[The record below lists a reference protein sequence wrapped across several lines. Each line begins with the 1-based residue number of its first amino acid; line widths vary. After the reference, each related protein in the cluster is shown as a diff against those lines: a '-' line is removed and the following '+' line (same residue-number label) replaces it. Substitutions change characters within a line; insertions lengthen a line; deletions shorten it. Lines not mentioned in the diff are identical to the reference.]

1 MRVHICLLPML
12 CAGALAGGTLVR
24 PPQRQHSDETTR
36 MARELILERIDA
48 IGSNE
53 HCRQTF
59 GQEKIDLNLLRRI
72 VQQTTFYNATGLEGD
87 LKFSVIVGQPASPDR
102 TIRVLAREV
111 EADAFV
117 LGYFDANR
125 YIRTR
130 HVVLTRG
137 YYEQAGSS
145 DGSLRPTT
153 PEEKQS
159 LLLHE
164 ILHIALDKDDD
175 DLNRRALC
183 PLHLL
188 SFCPRSQSAGG
199 PIEGSPSK

>member
-1 MRVHICLLPML
+1 
-12 CAGALAGGTLVR
+12 
-24 PPQRQHSDETTR
+24 
-36 MARELILERIDA
+36 
-48 IGSNE
+48 
-53 HCRQTF
+53 
-59 GQEKIDLNLLRRI
+59 

-117 LGYFDANR
+117 LGYFVANR

-130 HVVLTRG
+130 HVVLARG
-137 YYEQAGSS
+137 YYEQADSME
-145 DGSLRPTT
+145 GSLRPTT
-153 PEEKQS
+153 LEEKES

-175 DLNRRALC
+175 DLNSRALC
-183 PLHLL
+183 PLRLL
-188 SFCPRSQSAGG
+188 SFCPRSQSADG
-199 PIEGSPSK
+199 PIEGSPSE

>member
-1 MRVHICLLPML
+1 ML
-12 CAGALAGGTLVR
+12 CAGTLAGGTLV
-24 PPQRQHSDETTR
+24 QRQHSDETTR
-36 MARELILERIDA
+36 IAREIILERIAA
-48 IGSNE
+48 IGSNG

-59 GQEKIDLNLLRRI
+59 GRERIDLDLLRRI

-117 LGYFDANR
+117 LGYFVANR

-130 HVVLTRG
+130 HVVLARG
-137 YYEQAGSS
+137 YYEQADSME
-145 DGSLRPTT
+145 GSLRPTT
-153 PEEKQS
+153 LEEKES

-175 DLNRRALC
+175 DLNSRALC
-183 PLHLL
+183 PLRLL
-188 SFCPRSQSAGG
+188 SFCPRSQSADG
-199 PIEGSPSK
+199 PIEGSPSE

>member
-12 CAGALAGGTLVR
+12 CAGTLAGGTLV
-24 PPQRQHSDETTR
+24 QRQHSDETTR
-36 MARELILERIDA
+36 IAREIILERIAA
-48 IGSNE
+48 IGSNG

-59 GQEKIDLNLLRRI
+59 GRERIDLDLLRRI

-117 LGYFDANR
+117 LGYFVANR

-130 HVVLTRG
+130 HVVLARG
-137 YYEQAGSS
+137 YYEQADSME
-145 DGSLRPTT
+145 GSLRPTT
-153 PEEKQS
+153 LEEKES

-175 DLNRRALC
+175 DLNSRALC
-183 PLHLL
+183 PLRLL
-188 SFCPRSQSAGG
+188 SFCPRSQSADG
-199 PIEGSPSK
+199 PIEGSPSE